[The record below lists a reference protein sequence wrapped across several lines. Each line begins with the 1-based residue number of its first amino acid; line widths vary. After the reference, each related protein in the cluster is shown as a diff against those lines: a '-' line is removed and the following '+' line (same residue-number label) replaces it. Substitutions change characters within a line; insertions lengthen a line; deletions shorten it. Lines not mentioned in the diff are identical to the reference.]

1 MIGYIPN
8 HFLVQLLNSLL
19 SLMFTML
26 IIKFAQ
32 RFDRQ
37 TAGVF
42 DSIIN
47 AQRKI
52 ATGDY
57 NISLDKKTEG
67 LGPFEDLVDSI
78 NDMASE
84 LSKMEIMRQEFISDV
99 SHEIQSPLTSIRG
112 FAKALKSEKLDN
124 EERLHYLSVIEEESI
139 RLSKLSDNML
149 RLAALDTD
157 TIRFNKMLYRLDKQL
172 RHVILSFEP
181 IWTDKNI
188 SIDVSLEDTE
198 IVADEDLLNQVW
210 MNLIHNSI
218 KFTEPFGCIRISL
231 SSKEECAE
239 IKISDN
245 GIGIAEEDRS
255 RIFERFYKADKSR
268 TSSSKG
274 SGLGLSI
281 VKNIV
286 DLHHGTISLQ
296 SSLGIGTTFTVTLP
310 KQG

>member
-84 LSKMEIMRQEFISDV
+84 LSKMETMRQEFISDV

-112 FAKALKSEKLDN
+112 FAKALKSEELNN
-124 EERLHYLSVIEEESI
+124 EDRLHYLSVIEEESI

-157 TIRFNKMLYRLDKQL
+157 TIRFNKRSYRLDKQL

-188 SIDVSLEDTE
+188 SIDVLLEDTE

-218 KFTEPFGCIRISL
+218 KFTEPFGSIQISL
-231 SSKEECAE
+231 SSKEEYAE
-239 IKISDN
+239 INISDN
-245 GIGIAEEDRS
+245 GIGIAEEDQS

-268 TSSSKG
+268 TSSSIG

-281 VKNIV
+281 VKKIV

-296 SSLGIGTTFTVTLP
+296 SSLGKGTTFTVTLP